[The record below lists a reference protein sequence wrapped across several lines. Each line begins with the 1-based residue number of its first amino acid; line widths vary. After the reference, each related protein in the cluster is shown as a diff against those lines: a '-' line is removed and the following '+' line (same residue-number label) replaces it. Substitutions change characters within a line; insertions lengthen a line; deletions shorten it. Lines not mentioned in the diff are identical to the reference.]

1 MPITAASLA
10 TTYRHYFSAGNPV
23 CIGWAGWWRWWWW
36 WWWHDD
42 DNYNQDIECLWCH
55 QPLWELAVSWFT
67 W

>member
-36 WWWHDD
+36 WWW
-42 DNYNQDIECLWCH
+42 QL
-55 QPLWELAVSWFT
+55 
-67 W
+67 